1 MGARGSGSGIPDIL
15 EQGDSMRF
23 RPEVLAPT
31 LLFLL
36 LAACEALPPDTAH
49 PADSADSWLVHG
61 HTHAEPR
68 FSPLEGIN
76 RDNVDRLG
84 LSWTYDFPL
93 RGGVEATPLMADG
106 VLYLTGPWSTA
117 YALSARTG
125 DLLWRHDPEVP
136 RLQGLNVCC
145 GLVNRGVALHDGKV
159 FLGTLDGRLLALDQ
173 DTGEPVWEVQTTD
186 PDLPYS
192 ITGAPRVVGDLVV
205 IGNGG
210 AEYARVRGY
219 VSAYHAEDGDLAWR
233 TYTVPGNP
241 ADGFES
247 PAMEYAA
254 ETWTGEWW
262 RFGGGGTAWDSFAYD
277 PELDLLYVGVGNGGP
292 WNRMIRSPEGGDN
305 LFLASIM
312 ALRPETGELV
322 WYYQTT
328 PGESWDYTATQHM
341 ILADLEIEGEER
353 QVLMQAPKNGFFYV
367 LDRATG
373 ELISAE
379 PFVPVNWA
387 SHVDME
393 TGRPVEMPEARY
405 EEAPFLMTP
414 GILGGHNWHPMS
426 YNPETGLV
434 YIPARVHWFR
444 YAHDEDFELREG
456 ELAVGVAMTGEPVPP
471 ATGHLLAWDPVAQ
484 QERWRVPHAGMRHGG
499 TLSTAGGL
507 VFQGRG
513 DGGFAAYDAHDGTLL
528 WEFSSG
534 LGIIAPPITY
544 DLDGVQYVT
553 IAAGWSGPSG
563 RESPPPGEAG
573 GYEQRGRLMTFA
585 IDHDEPSPPLT
596 PRAARPD
603 PSELDLPALELPD
616 DPDSLEEG
624 QALFQANC
632 AACHGADGDA
642 QGSMPSLQRM
652 SPASHRA
659 FHQVVAEGARE
670 PLGMPGFGERLN
682 DQEVTLIHGWLASR
696 ILEAAGGGN
705 DR

>member
-1 MGARGSGSGIPDIL
+1 MRRCVPGRFFTALFVTVAVLAAASCGPDAPL
-15 EQGDSMRF
+15 VGDSDS
-23 RPEVLAPT
+23 T
-31 LLFLL
+31 T
-36 LAACEALPPDTAH
+36 ALTAERVET
-49 PADSADSWLVHG
+49 AGSWPVHG
-61 HTHAEPR
+61 GTSGEER
-68 FSPLEGIN
+68 FSPLRAIN
-76 RDNVDRLG
+76 RENVDRLG
-84 LSWTYDFPL
+84 LAWNYDFPL
-93 RGGVEATPLMADG
+93 RGGVEATPLEADG

-117 YALSARTG
+117 YAVDARTG
-125 DLLWRHDPEVP
+125 EVLWRHDPGVP
-136 RLQGLNVCC
+136 RLHGLRVCC
-145 GLVNRGVALHDGKV
+145 GLVNRGVALHEGKV
-159 FLGTLDGRLLALDQ
+159 FVGTLDGRLVALDQ
-173 DTGEPVWEVQTTD
+173 ATGEPVWEAQTTD

-210 AEYARVRGY
+210 AEYAPVRGY
-219 VSAYHAEDGDLAWR
+219 VSAYHTESGELAWR

-254 ETWTGEWW
+254 ETWTGQWW
-262 RFGGGGTAWDSFAYD
+262 EFGGGGTAWDSFAHD
-277 PELDLLYVGVGNGGP
+277 PELDLLYVGVGNGTP
-292 WNRMIRSPEGGDN
+292 WNRMIRSPDGGDN

-341 ILADLEIEGEER
+341 ILADLELEGEER
-353 QVLMQAPKNGFFYV
+353 QVLMQAPKNGLFYV

-405 EEAPFLMTP
+405 EEAPYVMTP

-434 YIPARVHWFR
+434 YIPARIHWFR

-456 ELAVGVAMTGEPVPP
+456 ELSVGVVMGGGGVLPRDR
-471 ATGHLLAWDPVAQ
+471 GHLLAWDPVAQ
-484 QERWRVPHAGMRHGG
+484 EERWRVPHAGMRNGG
-499 TLSTAGGL
+499 TLTTAGSL

-513 DGGFAAYDAHDGTLL
+513 DGGFAAYDARDGTLL

-544 DLDGVQYVT
+544 ELDGEQYVT

-563 RESPPPGEAG
+563 RSGAPPGEAG
-573 GYEQRGRLMTFA
+573 SYEQRGRLMTFA
-585 IDHDEPSPPLT
+585 LDHAEPRPPLT
-596 PRAARPD
+596 PRAPLPD
-603 PSELDLPALELPD
+603 LAELDIPALGLPD
-616 DPDSLEEG
+616 DPASLEQG
-624 QALFQANC
+624 QALFQVNC
-632 AACHGADGDA
+632 SMCHGGDGDA

-652 SPASHRA
+652 VPASHRA
-659 FHQVVAEGARE
+659 FQQIVGDGARE
-670 PLGMPGFGERLN
+670 SMGMPGFAERLTE
-682 DQEVTLIHGWLASR
+682 DEITLVHAWLIAQIR
-696 ILEAAGGGN
+696 AAREN
-705 DR
+705 